1 MSTSSK
7 HWSCLILGLLCVCVH
22 MCLYLHGHRYMLSS
36 WLLLSFCTRPYL
48 VWWRCTVHLM
58 LCGYSLLDS
67 SNNPQSGPAL
77 WKSRLPCHR
86 FTGWE
91 VGQGLRVYAI
101 THVSILKYLT
111 LAYGRCIFSSSHFT
125 EGLCNIKTISFFFS
139 PHPSTSNDGRANK
152 FLTSVLDEQWHL
164 FTDAENFCSTAFHL
178 LYTTVS

>member
-1 MSTSSK
+1 MIGCIIFSNSVYKQQTLK
-7 HWSCLILGLLCVCVH
+7 LPHFGAALCVCVH
-22 MCLYLHGHRYMLSS
+22 MCLYLHGHRYVLSS
-36 WLLLSFCTRPYL
+36 WLLLSFRTRPYL

-101 THVSILKYLT
+101 THIRILKYLT

-125 EGLCNIKTISFFFS
+125 EGLCNIKTISFFFPS
-139 PHPSTSNDGRANK
+139 PLN
-152 FLTSVLDEQWHL
+152 LEWW
-164 FTDAENFCSTAFHL
+164 EN
-178 LYTTVS
+178 